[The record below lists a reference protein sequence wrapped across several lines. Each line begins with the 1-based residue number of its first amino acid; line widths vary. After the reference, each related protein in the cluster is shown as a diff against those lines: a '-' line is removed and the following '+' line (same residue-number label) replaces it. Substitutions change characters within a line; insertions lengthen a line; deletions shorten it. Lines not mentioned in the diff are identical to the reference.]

1 MCYMKIK
8 KTSLIKF
15 DFEKSESYTYNIA
28 DKGRYFMKKVSSF
41 ILCLIIVGYY
51 SSQNKKN
58 QKLKNTRN
66 QLAYEYN
73 VKTDDLNNK
82 LIYEYN
88 LKYNNSNNKLLY
100 QYK

>member
-1 MCYMKIK
+1 
-8 KTSLIKF
+8 
-15 DFEKSESYTYNIA
+15 
-28 DKGRYFMKKVSSF
+28 MKKVSSF

-82 LIYEYN
+82 LIYF
-88 LKYNNSNNKLLY
+88 S
-100 QYK
+100 

>member
-1 MCYMKIK
+1 
-8 KTSLIKF
+8 
-15 DFEKSESYTYNIA
+15 
-28 DKGRYFMKKVSSF
+28 MKKVSGF
-41 ILCLIIVGYY
+41 ILCLIIIGYY
-51 SSQNKKN
+51 SVQNKKN

-73 VKTDDLNNK
+73 VKTNDLNNK

-88 LKYNNSNNKLLY
+88 LKENSSNNKLLY